1 MSGYTYCRMNKHL
14 VISVVGIA
22 VVIGIVY
29 YLSTEDERSQVGE
42 TMTYE
47 ETSPENT
54 SMGDGDQGERVLND
68 GTAERAFFEK
78 MIPHHQEAVDSAKTV
93 LNSGQADAEVNA
105 LARAIVSA
113 QEKEIADMKSWYK
126 SWYGVEYADNGSYQ
140 PMMRDLTQLSGP
152 ELDRAFLEDMIAHH
166 TEALQQVQIV
176 APAATHQET
185 ITLAQTIAVTQSD
198 EIITMRIIINQMP
211 EETE

>member
-1 MSGYTYCRMNKHL
+1 MNKHL

-22 VVIGIVY
+22 AVIGIVY
-29 YLSTEDERSQVGE
+29 YLSTEDERSRVGE

-47 ETSPENT
+47 ETSPEST
-54 SMGDGDQGERVLND
+54 SMGDGDQVKEVVND
-68 GTAERAFFEK
+68 GTTERAFLEN
-78 MIPHHQEAVDSAKTV
+78 MIPHHQEAVDAAKTV
-93 LNSGQADAEVNA
+93 LSSGQANTEVNA
-105 LARAIVSA
+105 LARAIISA

-126 SWYGVEYADNGSYQ
+126 AWYGVEYADKDTYS
-140 PMMRDLTQLSGP
+140 PMMRDLTELSGV

-166 TEALQQVQIV
+166 TEALQRAQAV

-198 EIITMRIIINQMP
+198 EIITMRMIIKQMSKVA
-211 EETE
+211 E